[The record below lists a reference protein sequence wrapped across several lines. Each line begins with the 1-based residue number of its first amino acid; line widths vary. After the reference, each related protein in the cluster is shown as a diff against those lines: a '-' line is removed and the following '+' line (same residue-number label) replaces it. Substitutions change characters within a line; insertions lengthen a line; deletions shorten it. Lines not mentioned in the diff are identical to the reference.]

1 METFDNTSPIF
12 EIFVYYDQ
20 DVSDVDYLNSL
31 QLIIN
36 QFPSCDL
43 SKSEFQKSIIATFH
57 CFFTRKQAKEIFF
70 WFMNYFNGMTLTVDG
85 WGANYD
91 IPGLETIIEDWYKE
105 ECQDIRN

>member
-43 SKSEFQKSIIATFH
+43 SKSEFQKSIIATIPNK
-57 CFFTRKQAKEIFF
+57 TKNVNKVYNIFF
-70 WFMNYFNGMTLTVDG
+70 LPSAAVIT
-85 WGANYD
+85 AN
-91 IPGLETIIEDWYKE
+91 
-105 ECQDIRN
+105 RA